1 MNLSSMDDDGARDLL
16 IYTFYVFG

>member
-1 MNLSSMDDDGARDLL
+1 MSLNSMDDDGARDLL